1 MKRLAI
7 SAAAAAAAALPA
19 FAAPQQ
25 TAPAATPAPL
35 SVPDAKPLETPDF
48 GRWYISPGVG
58 FWNLEG
64 DEGLEDA
71 FYLTIRV
78 GYDWDEY
85 WSFELSAVFAP
96 KMDENLKEGEDGH
109 WWRDNPDDPASYRRH
124 DKQWSYSKGD
134 KYFGD
139 TWGLMLYGDAMFH
152 FSSWDR
158 IDPYLIF
165 GAGLTTYGEDVMDE
179 SVSLAVRAGGGVMYH
194 LDDSWTL
201 RLDTRID
208 LAGYNEEFNHTVDV
222 GLLYRFGAYRIKEDP
237 EVQLALPLDS
247 DGDGLT
253 DEEELR
259 LGTDPNNPDT
269 DGDGLLD
276 GEEVHRYKTNPL
288 DPDTDHDGLK
298 DGEEVKRYKTD
309 PLDPDTAHDGLLD
322 GDEVKTYLTDPR
334 DPDTDHDGLK
344 DGEEVMRHKTDP
356 LNPDTDGDGLLDG
369 DEVHGKHAFQGKP
382 LVTDPLNPDSD
393 YDMLSDGYEVLQS
406 RTNPLDPDTDKGG
419 VRDGHEV
426 IYDHT
431 NPLDPADDILF
442 FELNIVFDTD
452 KDVVKP
458 EFFAQ
463 LDRVADVMLKN
474 PGSTAVV
481 EGHADRR
488 STSKRNYNI
497 RLSEKRAKAVARYF
511 ESKGISADR
520 LKAVGYGFDHPKA
533 ANDPENGNL
542 ANRRVEVYIDGARPG
557 KVNYVNPAE

>member
-1 MKRLAI
+1 MKTSSIRAI
-7 SAAAAAAAALPA
+7 TAAIAAAAASTLAADK
-19 FAAPQQ
+19 
-25 TAPAATPAPL
+25 APAAAPL
-35 SVPDAKPLETPDF
+35 EDSDF

-64 DEGLEDA
+64 DEGLEDS
-71 FYLTIRV
+71 FYLTVRL
-78 GYDWDEY
+78 GYDWSEW

-96 KMDENLKEGEDGH
+96 TMDENLAEGENGH
-109 WWRDNPDDPASYRRH
+109 WYHDADGVRRYH
-124 DKQWSYSKGD
+124 ERPKSYSKGD
-134 KYFGD
+134 QYFDD
-139 TWGLMLYGDAMFH
+139 TWGLMLYGDAMLH

-165 GAGLTTYGEDVMDE
+165 GAGFTTYGEDVMDE
-179 SVSLAVRAGGGVMYH
+179 SASLSLRAGGGLMYH
-194 LDDSWTL
+194 IDDSWTL
-201 RLDTRID
+201 RLDTRVD
-208 LAGYNEEFNHTVDV
+208 LAGYNTEFNHTVDV
-222 GLLYRFGAYRIKEDP
+222 GFLYRFGANRIQEDP
-237 EVQLALPLDS
+237 EAAVVVVLDS

-259 LGTDPNNPDT
+259 IGTDPHNPDT

-276 GEEVHRYKTNPL
+276 GEEVHKYKTNPL

-309 PLDPDTAHDGLLD
+309 PLNPDTDGDGLLD
-322 GDEVKTYLTDPR
+322 GDEVKTYLTNPL

-344 DGEEVMRHKTDP
+344 DGEEVLKHKTDP

-369 DEVHGKHAFQGKP
+369 AEVHGKHAFAGKP
-382 LVTDPLNPDSD
+382 LFTDPLNPDSD

-406 RTNPLDPDTDKGG
+406 HTNPLDPDTDKGG

-431 NPLDPADDILF
+431 NPLDPSDDILF
-442 FELNIVFDTD
+442 FELNINFDTD

-488 STSKRNYNI
+488 DTSKRNYNI

-533 ANDPENGNL
+533 ANDPKNGNL

>member
-1 MKRLAI
+1 MKNSSIRAI
-7 SAAAAAAAALPA
+7 TAAIAAAAASTLAADK
-19 FAAPQQ
+19 
-25 TAPAATPAPL
+25 APAAAPL
-35 SVPDAKPLETPDF
+35 EDSDF

-58 FWNLEG
+58 YWNLEG
-64 DEGLEDA
+64 DEGLEDS
-71 FYLTIRV
+71 FYVTVRV
-78 GYDWDEY
+78 GYDWSEW

-96 KMDENLKEGEDGH
+96 KMDENLADGENGH
-109 WWRDNPDDPASYRRH
+109 WYHDADGVRRYH
-124 DKQWSYSKGD
+124 ERPKSYSKGD
-134 KYFGD
+134 QYFDD
-139 TWGLMLYGDAMFH
+139 TWGLMLYGDAMLH

-165 GAGLTTYGEDVMDE
+165 GAGFTTYGEDVMDE
-179 SVSLAVRAGGGVMYH
+179 SASLSFRAGGGLMYH
-194 LDDSWTL
+194 IDDSWTL
-201 RLDTRID
+201 RLDTRVD
-208 LAGYNEEFNHTVDV
+208 LAGYNTEFNHTVDV
-222 GLLYRFGAYRIKEDP
+222 GFLYRFGANRIQEDP
-237 EVQLALPLDS
+237 EAAVVVVLDS

-259 LGTDPNNPDT
+259 IGTDPHNPDT

-276 GEEVHRYKTNPL
+276 GEEVHNYK
-288 DPDTDHDGLK
+288 
-298 DGEEVKRYKTD
+298 
-309 PLDPDTAHDGLLD
+309 
-322 GDEVKTYLTDPR
+322 
-334 DPDTDHDGLK
+334 
-344 DGEEVMRHKTDP
+344 
-356 LNPDTDGDGLLDG
+356 
-369 DEVHGKHAFQGKP
+369 
-382 LVTDPLNPDSD
+382 
-393 YDMLSDGYEVLQS
+393 
-406 RTNPLDPDTDKGG
+406 TNPLDPDTDKGG

-431 NPLDPADDILF
+431 NPLDPSDDILF
-442 FELNIVFDTD
+442 FELNINFDTD

-488 STSKRNYNI
+488 DTSKRNYNI

-533 ANDPENGNL
+533 ANDPKNGNL